1 MLVLKRKLGERIM
14 IGVDVVVMVT
24 DVGPGWA
31 RIGIAA
37 PADTQILREE
47 LLAGKP
53 LHEIEDDMDHEENQ
67 TGGST

>member
-1 MLVLKRKLGERIM
+1 MLVLKRNLGERIM

-31 RIGIAA
+31 RIGITA
-37 PADTQILREE
+37 PADDLILREE

-53 LHEIEDDMDHEENQ
+53 LHESEDDMDHRENQ
-67 TGGST
+67 TEGK